1 MYNTML
7 KFHRLQRSIGVRHY
21 STTIDWFKYLDDEST
36 GECDF
41 GDKCHKKH
49 RAVGSIRYSRIS
61 FKSCAW
67 KRNFYYDS
75 HVVSILMTY
84 EELNFILPS
93 VSKCYPKC
101 QICLF
106 KVKVKKK

>member
-1 MYNTML
+1 MDEESTDVFINVAYAKVPPDQL
-7 KFHRLQRSIGVRHY
+7 ELD
-21 STTIDWFKYLDDEST
+21 TTIDWFKYLDDEST
-36 GECDF
+36 GVYDF
-41 GDKCHKKH
+41 GDKCLKKH

-93 VSKCYPKC
+93 VST
-101 QICLF
+101 QN
-106 KVKVKKK
+106 VKYVYSK